1 LGEFLCDAGQ
11 AIFAAEVNVVAVTGM
26 GSPHAV
32 PAAAAVAQKGSP
44 LPAMVPLVVVLL
56 AAGGLLLYGLASRRS
71 RLAHRSQPRGRESIL
86 PAARSLLFPPSHHE
100 ALHDPAYL
108 ERILQAELGD
118 QHLAG
123 QSPDAAEAGS
133 GDDRRDAV
141 GRGVGRG

>member
-1 LGEFLCDAGQ
+1 MRARQF
-11 AIFAAEVNVVAVTGM
+11 FAAEVNVVAVTGM
-26 GSPHAV
+26 GSPYAV
-32 PAAAAVAQKGSP
+32 PAAAVAQKASP

-108 ERILQAELGD
+108 ERILQAELAD

-123 QSPDAAEAGS
+123 QSPDAADAADAGS

-141 GRGVGRG
+141 GPGIGRG

>member
-1 LGEFLCDAGQ
+1 MRARQF
-11 AIFAAEVNVVAVTGM
+11 FAAEVNVVAVTGM

-108 ERILQAELGD
+108 ERILQAELAD

-123 QSPDAAEAGS
+123 QSPDAADAADAGS

-141 GRGVGRG
+141 GPGIGRG

>member
-1 LGEFLCDAGQ
+1 MRARQF
-11 AIFAAEVNVVAVTGM
+11 FAAEVNVVAVTGM
-26 GSPHAV
+26 GSPYAV
-32 PAAAAVAQKGSP
+32 PAAAVAQKASP
-44 LPAMVPLVVVLL
+44 LPAMVPLVVLLL

-108 ERILQAELGD
+108 ERILQAELAD

-123 QSPDAAEAGS
+123 QSPDAADAADAGS

-141 GRGVGRG
+141 GPGIGRG

>member
-1 LGEFLCDAGQ
+1 MRARQF
-11 AIFAAEVNVVAVTGM
+11 FAAEVNVVAVTGM
-26 GSPHAV
+26 GSPYAV
-32 PAAAAVAQKGSP
+32 PAAAVAQKASP
-44 LPAMVPLVVVLL
+44 LPAMVPLVVLLL
-56 AAGGLLLYGLASRRS
+56 AAGLLLYGFACRRS

-108 ERILQAELGD
+108 ERILQAELAD

-141 GRGVGRG
+141 GPGIGRG

>member
-1 LGEFLCDAGQ
+1 MRARQF
-11 AIFAAEVNVVAVTGM
+11 FAAEVNVVAVTGM
-26 GSPHAV
+26 GSPYAV
-32 PAAAAVAQKGSP
+32 PAAAVAQKASP
-44 LPAMVPLVVVLL
+44 LPAMVPLVVLLL

-123 QSPDAAEAGS
+123 QSPDAADAADAGS

-141 GRGVGRG
+141 GPGIGRG